1 MLDRCTTQSVRRM
14 STTAPGRRARRWAST
29 ATSLLALLACLAL
42 AATAS
47 AKPTGEFAV
56 FSNCPLTVV
65 GVNECVYG
73 QATSGEL
80 ELGKLIVPIKNA
92 ITYQGGLEVGE
103 KEETFVNASEGATLS
118 KTIEEVPGGLD
129 SMPLTVMLESVGTVA
144 MSKKNLAEAKGV
156 AFALPVRA
164 HLKNSYLGETCFIGS
179 SAKPITID
187 LTSGVTSPPAPNKAA
202 KGSPGTLET
211 KEAGTLEIFKS
222 DVLVEN
228 AFSTPEASGCGS
240 ILTPIINE
248 KYALPSAAGR
258 NTAVL
263 DGTTKFAT
271 AEAVR
276 KSE

>member
-1 MLDRCTTQSVRRM
+1 MLDRRGKEDGVRSVYN
-14 STTAPGRRARRWAST
+14 AGRRRSRRVAS
-29 ATSLLALLACLAL
+29 AAAGLLALLVSSAL
-42 AATAS
+42 PATAA

-56 FSNCPLTVV
+56 FGNCPLTVV

-73 QATSGEL
+73 QASGGEL
-80 ELGKLIVPIKNA
+80 VLGRLDVPIKNA

-129 SMPLTVMLESVGTVA
+129 SLPLTLTLELVGTVA

-156 AFALPVRA
+156 ALALPVRA
-164 HLKNSYLGETCFIGS
+164 HLKNSYVGETCFIGS
-179 SAKPITID
+179 SAKPITLD
-187 LTSGVTSPPAPNKAA
+187 LTTGATSPPAPNKAA

-222 DVLVEN
+222 DVLLEN
-228 AFSTPEASGCGS
+228 AFSAPEASGCGS
-240 ILTPIINE
+240 IVTPIING
-248 KYALPSAAGR
+248 KYALPSAAGH
-258 NTAVL
+258 NTAIF
-263 DGTTKFAT
+263 DGTTRFAT